1 MCGHNYV
8 KWTPGGTSAVGHNVQ
23 NRTLSSP
30 PSYVYSS
37 LAELPV
43 AQRETSVSK
52 TQACHIFSG
61 FLPCLLSVLVLGQL
75 ACWPR
80 ASCYFLVTER
90 GVQYMLLTH
99 KWEEKQESRV
109 WFWITQKK
117 QKQKTNV
124 KTMYLRWSSG
134 KILHNVFSWSLQP
147 LLGGHCK
154 CFVFSKQQVE
164 KDTDYKWRQIVNAKT

>member
-1 MCGHNYV
+1 MSWVFCFLTCADTIMLNEHLEEPVLLDTMY
-8 KWTPGGTSAVGHNVQ
+8 KTP
-23 NRTLSSP
+23 SSP
-30 PSYVYSS
+30 PSHAYSS

-43 AQRETSVSK
+43 AQREINVSK
-52 TQACHIFSG
+52 TQTRHIFSG
-61 FLPCLLSVLVLGQL
+61 FLPCLLSVLALGQP

-80 ASCYFLVTER
+80 SSCYFLVTER

-109 WFWITQKK
+109 WFWITHKK
-117 QKQKTNV
+117 QKQ

-134 KILHNVFSWSLQP
+134 KILHNVFSWSLRP

-154 CFVFSKQQVE
+154 CFVLQNS
-164 KDTDYKWRQIVNAKT
+164 R